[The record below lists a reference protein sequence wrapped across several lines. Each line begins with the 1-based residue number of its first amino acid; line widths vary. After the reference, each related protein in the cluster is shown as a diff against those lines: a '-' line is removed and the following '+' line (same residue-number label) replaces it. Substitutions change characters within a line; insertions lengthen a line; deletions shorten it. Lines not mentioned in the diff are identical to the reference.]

1 FGRHTCTSSYM
12 LCPNT
17 KFLTVSGHLLLA
29 LGVRGHA
36 AIHRMELTTP
46 QDKTWRKGKIPEPLT
61 RARAHPQWSTLNS
74 HAKPNQAERQE
85 AIDQLADVVLQD

>member
-1 FGRHTCTSSYM
+1 
-12 LCPNT
+12 
-17 KFLTVSGHLLLA
+17 
-29 LGVRGHA
+29 
-36 AIHRMELTTP
+36 MELTTP

-85 AIDQLADVVLQD
+85 AIDELADVASAEDRTQSVQNGMRRGASHDS

>member
-1 FGRHTCTSSYM
+1 DLPDRAGKTRACLTAG
-12 LCPNT
+12 PNQPEHKKT
-17 KFLTVSGHLLLA
+17 DTP
-29 LGVRGHA
+29 GHA

-85 AIDQLADVVLQD
+85 AIDELADVVLQD